1 MREWTKEQEN
11 AITARNSN
19 LLVAAAAGS
28 GKTAVLV
35 ERIIQL
41 IIKDKVDIDRMLV
54 ATFTHAAAGEMR
66 ERISAALL
74 AELEKKDENEEHL
87 RNQMNLLNRA
97 SINTLHA
104 FCTDVVRKYF
114 HLIDVDPNFRIGDS
128 TETSIMKLEALDEL
142 LESEYEKE
150 SSSFLSLVEMFGG
163 GKDDAPLQNLVLQ
176 AYEFIQSKPNQ
187 LIWLKTR
194 AGDFNMNEE
203 EFARCPWV
211 QSLIQQLRIN
221 LSGARD
227 LFSEALQITEMVQG
241 PLAYQPALIEDVQ
254 TIEQLLMALNQGISS
269 LYEQLATV
277 QYPRLGRVSKDTD
290 AVLQEE
296 VKELRAQGK
305 KVIETIQSKIFFQS
319 PKQFHQDLNELYS
332 EIEYLCTLLTHFTM
346 LYRGKKSDKGIVDF
360 NDLEHYAL
368 DILAQKEVAEEY
380 QRKYA
385 YIFVDEYQDSNLVQ
399 EIILNCIKKEDNLFL
414 VGDVKQSIYRF
425 RLADPSLFLGK
436 YADFQTGAEGL
447 NRRIDLRKNFR
458 SRREIIE
465 GINCIFK
472 QIMSRHF
479 GEIEYDEDAYLYPGV
494 DCQDDTSGDTAS
506 PALELYLI
514 EKKPA
519 LLDADEEPAVEE
531 VEEPGAIELE
541 ARVVAARI
549 QELCGQSFYDS
560 QQACYRPLEYRDI
573 VVLMRATR
581 QRADVFAE
589 TFRAVGIPVYADVDR
604 GYFQTLEINIFMNLL
619 KVIDNK
625 RQDIPLLSVLRSP
638 IGKFAID
645 DLIAIRVGSQGVTY
659 YEAIEEYIAQHSDEL
674 QVRLEAFICQ
684 LNAWKEA
691 ARYTAM
697 DELIWKLLLET
708 GYYYYVGAMPGGM
721 QRQANLRV
729 LFNRASQFQTT
740 SLKGLFHFIKFVDKM
755 QAGSGDMG
763 MAKILGEND
772 NVVRI
777 MSIHKSKGLEFPVV
791 ILAGMGNG
799 FNLSDTKAS
808 VLFHKDLGIGPY
820 YVNPEMRIKKDTIA
834 RFAMKNIIKMESL
847 AEEMRILYVACT
859 RARDKL
865 IMVGSLS
872 DLPRRAKTWSKK
884 ISPFQLAQARCHLD
898 WVGPV
903 VLRHRDGLKVRE
915 LAVVNWED
923 REFSTEEFRW
933 RVEIISRSQATQGEG
948 QQPTTDRDFQKIL
961 QDFQPTQNSPEQELI
976 EQRLNWQY
984 PYREAVRIPSKLS
997 VSQIKN
1003 MQARG
1008 LASLGLNIP
1017 QMAKRPRFITA
1028 EIAGAG
1034 GSSFSGAEKGSIMH
1048 FVMQHLDLKR
1058 LSNLIGERQRTS
1070 GVPEGCN
1077 LIGERQRT
1085 SGVPEGCNIS
1095 GQGAPEVPATL
1106 NSDQRE
1112 HRWYPKG
1119 EGCSGEE
1126 IAAQIR
1132 EMVKQELLREEE
1144 AAEVDVARVWNF
1156 FRSDL
1161 GQRVLKAGKIYR
1173 EVPFNLVCR
1182 ASSIIAGLENC
1193 EEELLLQGVIDL
1205 YFWEGEE
1212 MVLVDYK
1219 TDWITSENREE
1230 LIDKYRNQVELYK
1243 TALENIQGHPVKDSY
1258 LYLFYC
1264 DEEVKL

>member
-1 MREWTKEQEN
+1 MREWTEEQEH
-11 AITARNSN
+11 AITARNTN

-41 IIKDKVDIDRMLV
+41 IIKDKVNIDRMLV

-66 ERISAALL
+66 ERISTALM
-74 AELEKKDENEEHL
+74 AELENKDENEEHL
-87 RNQMNLLNRA
+87 RSQMNLLNRA
-97 SINTLHA
+97 SISTLHA

-114 HLIDVDPNFRIGDS
+114 HLIDVDPNFRIGDT
-128 TETSIMKLEALDEL
+128 TETSIMKLEAIEEL
-142 LESEYEKE
+142 LENEYAKAAPP
-150 SSSFLSLVEMFGG
+150 FLSLVEMFGG
-163 GKDDAPLQNLVLQ
+163 GKDDAPLQNLVLKT
-176 AYEFIQSKPNQ
+176 YDFIQSKPNP
-187 LIWLKTR
+187 LAWLETR

-211 QSLIQQLRIN
+211 ESLTQQLRIN
-221 LSGARD
+221 LVGARD
-227 LFSEALQITEMVQG
+227 LFSEALQITEMLQG
-241 PLAYQPALIEDVQ
+241 PQAYQPALIEDVQ
-254 TIEQLLMALNQGISS
+254 TVEQLLKALGQGLPS
-269 LYEQLATV
+269 LYDQVAAV
-277 QYPRLGRVSKDTD
+277 QYPRMGRAGKDTD

-305 KVIETIQSKIFFQS
+305 KVIETIQSKILFQS
-319 PKQFHQDLNELYS
+319 PEQFRQDLNELYP
-332 EIEYLCTLLTHFTM
+332 EIEYLYTLVSFFAVF
-346 LYRGKKSDKGIVDF
+346 YRDKKSDKGIVDF

-368 DILAQKEVAEEY
+368 AILARNEVAEEY

-425 RLADPSLFLGK
+425 RLADPSLFMEK
-436 YADFQTGAEGL
+436 YTAFPSSLRGL
-447 NRRIDLRKNFR
+447 DRRIDLRKNFR

-465 GINCIFK
+465 GINCIFR
-472 QIMSRHF
+472 QIMSRDF
-479 GEIEYDEDAYLYPGV
+479 GEIDYDEDAYLYPGV
-494 DCQDDTSGDTAS
+494 DCPDATLVVSDSTLNGIRKDAPATLIVSDSEHQECPKGAIIIVSDSEHQECPKGDTSGDTA
-506 PALELYLI
+506 PPTMEIYLI
-514 EKKPA
+514 EKKPEIP
-519 LLDADEEPAVEE
+519 DPDGEPVVEQE
-531 VEEPGAIELE
+531 AEEPGALEVE

-549 QELCGQSFYDS
+549 LELCGQPFYDS
-560 QQACYRPLEYRDI
+560 QQAGYRPLEYRDI
-573 VVLMRATR
+573 VILMRATR
-581 QRADVFAE
+581 QRADVFSE
-589 TFRAVGIPVYADVDR
+589 TFRGAGIPVYADVDR

-638 IGKFAID
+638 IGRFTID
-645 DLIAIRVGSQGVTY
+645 ELISIRVGSHGATY
-659 YEAIEEYIAQHSDEL
+659 YEALEEYLAKHSDDL
-674 QVRLEAFICQ
+674 QVKLQSFLDK
-684 LNAWKEA
+684 LNTWKEA

-791 ILAGMGNG
+791 IIAGMGNG

-808 VLFHKDLGIGPY
+808 VLFHKDLGIGPC
-820 YVNPEMRIKKDTIA
+820 YVNPELRINKDTIA
-834 RFAMKNIIKMESL
+834 RVAMKNMIKMESM

-915 LAVVNWED
+915 LSGVNIENS
-923 REFSTEEFRW
+923 ELSPEEFRW
-933 RVEIISRSQATQGEG
+933 KVEIISRSQVAQAEG
-948 QQPTTDRDFQKIL
+948 QQQPRSQNFQNIL
-961 QDFQPTQNSPEQELI
+961 QDFQPTNISLEQELI
-976 EQRLNWQY
+976 EQRLNWHY
-984 PYREAVRIPSKLS
+984 PYGEAVQIPSKLS

-1003 MQARG
+1003 MQTRG
-1008 LASLGLNIP
+1008 VVSLGINIP
-1017 QMAKRPRFITA
+1017 QMLKRPRFISVGA
-1028 EIAGAG
+1028 AGLG
-1034 GSSFSGAEKGSIMH
+1034 GTYFSGAEKGSIMH
-1048 FVMQHLDLKR
+1048 FVMQHLDFQRVTLGTQ
-1058 LSNLIGERQRTS
+1058 IG
-1070 GVPEGCN
+1070 
-1077 LIGERQRT
+1077 
-1085 SGVPEGCNIS
+1085 
-1095 GQGAPEVPATL
+1095 
-1106 NSDQRE
+1106 
-1112 HRWYPKG
+1112 
-1119 EGCSGEE
+1119 
-1126 IAAQIR
+1126 AQIQ

-1144 AAEVDVARVWNF
+1144 AQLVDVARVLKF

-1161 GQRVLKAGKIYR
+1161 GQRILQAGKVYR

-1182 ASSIIAGLENC
+1182 ASDIIAGWEQC
-1193 EEELLLQGVIDL
+1193 EEELLVQGVID
-1205 YFWEGEE
+1205 
-1212 MVLVDYK
+1212 
-1219 TDWITSENREE
+1219 
-1230 LIDKYRNQVELYK
+1230 
-1243 TALENIQGHPVKDSY
+1243 
-1258 LYLFYC
+1258 
-1264 DEEVKL
+1264 